1 MLRLYVEK
9 KNKSKRKRVSY
20 TAACRKNLHSMMSNR
35 MFDIYRRN
43 DELSASEAYTYNSGE
58 CM

>member
-1 MLRLYVEK
+1 
-9 KNKSKRKRVSY
+9 
-20 TAACRKNLHSMMSNR
+20 MSNR